1 MQTLLY
7 LDYIIEAKQNI
18 PPPQSEP
25 SPPSPEQIQAQIVAA
40 NVENIQKYVLFNKVI
55 SLKYQLENSD
65 AKKIDYATYSEALY
79 FLNVVINFFDS
90 FSLNDL
96 VITINYVLDNIIK
109 SLNLNDTSNM
119 DLVNEPIQTQQK

>member
-7 LDYIIEAKQNI
+7 LDYIIEAKQTTVQQPEV
-18 PPPQSEP
+18 PP
-25 SPPSPEQIQAQIVAA
+25 PPSPDQIQAQITAA
-40 NVENIQKYVLFNKVI
+40 NVENIQKYVLFNKVL

-65 AKKIDYATYSEALY
+65 VQKTDYATYSEALY

-96 VITINYVLDNIIK
+96 IITINYVLDNIIK
-109 SLNLNDTSNM
+109 SLNLNDPSNM
-119 DLVNEPIQTQQK
+119 DLVNEPNPNQQK